1 MENAGPAAY
10 TDSSRFFM
18 PEDSQPT
25 PEAAVAILH
34 AKAPEESILLIRRTT
49 NARDPWSGQW
59 AFPGGRR
66 DAGDRD
72 LLDTA
77 LRELHEE
84 CGIGLNRADLTQRLP
99 YEWAGRRVGR
109 KLWVAPFGFVLPE
122 ILPVNV
128 NPEEAAQAAWVPV
141 RVLADTARHTRVTIA
156 GLPSGVQWPAIEL
169 DHVPLWGFTYR
180 LVCQWIGLNVE
191 GA

>member
-84 CGIGLNRADLTQRLP
+84 CGIGLSRADLTQRLP

-156 GLPSGVQWPAIEL
+156 GLPSGCSGRQSN
-169 DHVPLWGFTYR
+169 
-180 LVCQWIGLNVE
+180 WIMFRCGDLLT
-191 GA
+191 G

>member
-1 MENAGPAAY
+1 M
-10 TDSSRFFM
+10 
-18 PEDSQPT
+18 
-25 PEAAVAILH
+25 
-34 AKAPEESILLIRRTT
+34 
-49 NARDPWSGQW
+49 
-59 AFPGGRR
+59 
-66 DAGDRD
+66 
-72 LLDTA
+72 
-77 LRELHEE
+77 
-84 CGIGLNRADLTQRLP
+84 
-99 YEWAGRRVGR
+99 
-109 KLWVAPFGFVLPE
+109 APFGFVLPE